1 MNANISRELEDFQI
15 HQNAKFIRIMSL
27 RCAVE
32 NEKAKAMIEFADR
45 QQNVPILGVKEE
57 NIEIHIDQ

>member
-1 MNANISRELEDFQI
+1 
-15 HQNAKFIRIMSL
+15 MSL